1 MIVADWGL
9 SIAYWLH
16 MLATVVWLGTL
27 AALGLVVLPAARRA
41 LDAQAFSSLLN
52 SLQKRIDPLGWF
64 CLAVL
69 AGTGLFQM
77 SAHPNYQGFLV
88 IDSPWGMA
96 ILVKHLLFGTMI
108 AASAYMTWFI
118 MPELRRNALRQAQG
132 QTTPAVF
139 ERRSL
144 RLLNLNLILAVFILA
159 LTAIA
164 RAS

>member
-1 MIVADWGL
+1 MPNWAL
-9 SIAYWLH
+9 SAAYWLH
-16 MLATVVWLGTL
+16 MLATVVWIGTL
-27 AALGLVVLPAARRA
+27 AALALVVLPAARRA
-41 LDAQAFSSLLN
+41 LDAQAFSALLG

-88 IDSPWGMA
+88 INNPWGMA
-96 ILVKHLLFGTMI
+96 ILVKHLTFGLMI
-108 AASAYMTWFI
+108 AASVYMTWFLL
-118 MPELRRNALRQAQG
+118 PELRRNALRQSQG
-132 QTTPAVF
+132 QVTNPAL
-139 ERRSL
+139 ERRSIL
-144 RLLNLNLILAVFILA
+144 LLNLNLILAVFILA